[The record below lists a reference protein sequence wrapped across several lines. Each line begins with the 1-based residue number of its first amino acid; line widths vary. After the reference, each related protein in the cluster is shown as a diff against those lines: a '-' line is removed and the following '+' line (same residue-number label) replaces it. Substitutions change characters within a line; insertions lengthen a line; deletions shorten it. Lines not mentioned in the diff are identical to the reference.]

1 LRVGLTGGIGAGK
14 STVAGW
20 LAEAG
25 FRVVDA
31 DELVAEL
38 YGPGE
43 PGAGVVRELFGKGY
57 FDANGHVDRQKLAGF
72 VFSDPEALTRLEER
86 IHPLVRERF
95 ARQAEQSPGVIV
107 LEATLLVE
115 SGYGPDFD
123 LIVTVETE
131 REYQIERAVSRGMDS
146 EEVQKRLSAQGNGEL
161 RRRAAHRILR
171 NDGSLRELREKVDK
185 LIAELRQASHPDGR
199 RNSVHV

>member
-1 LRVGLTGGIGAGK
+1 LTGGIGAGK

-25 FRVVDA
+25 FQVVDA

-43 PGAGVVRELFGKGY
+43 PGAEVVRELFGSSY
-57 FDANGHVDRQKLAGF
+57 FDANGHVDRQKLAGL

-95 ARQAEQSPGVIV
+95 ARRAEHSPAVIV

-131 REYQIERAVSRGMDS
+131 RERQIERAVSRGMES
-146 EEVQKRLSAQGNGEL
+146 EEVRRRLSAQGNGEL

-171 NDGSLRELREKVDK
+171 NNGTLSDLREKVDK
-185 LIAELRQASHPDGR
+185 LIAELRQASRHEGH
-199 RNSVHV
+199 RNSAHV

>member
-1 LRVGLTGGIGAGK
+1 LTGGIGAGK

-25 FRVVDA
+25 FQVVDA
-31 DELVAEL
+31 DDLVAEL
-38 YGPGE
+38 YGAGE
-43 PGAGVVRELFGKGY
+43 PGAAVVRELFGGSY
-57 FDANGHVDRQKLAGF
+57 FDADGHVDRQKLAEL
-72 VFSDPEALTRLEER
+72 VFSDLEALTRLEER

-95 ARQAEQSPGVIV
+95 ARQAKQSPGVVV

-131 REYQIERAVSRGMDS
+131 RERQVERAVSRGMES
-146 EEVQKRLSAQGNGEL
+146 EEVRKRLSAQGNGEL

-171 NDGSLRELREKVDK
+171 NNGTLSDLREKVDK
-185 LIAELRQASHPDGR
+185 LIAELRQESHQDGPG
-199 RNSVHV
+199 SSAHV